1 MLSKL
6 RKLPR
11 FQTEHIQLD
20 APLFNQVRLKLIRF
34 KNPYRF
40 TIRGLE
46 NIEIIL
52 DEEYWVCLDTTV
64 SDNPIFAWIDFQ
76 IKNRDNLHIPIHCKL
91 FYFHASA
98 DALVQ
103 PAASAI
109 LSEVNT

>member
-6 RKLPR
+6 KRLPR

-20 APLFNQVRLKLIRF
+20 ASLFNQVRLKLIRL
-34 KNPYRF
+34 KKPYRF
-40 TIRGLE
+40 AIRGLD
-46 NIEIIL
+46 NIEVIL
-52 DEEYWVCLDTTV
+52 DEEYWVCLDSTV
-64 SDNPIFAWIDFQ
+64 NDNPIFAWIDFQ

-103 PAASAI
+103 PATRAI
-109 LSEVNT
+109 LDEVSV